1 MVRKMRVGNK
11 NPDKEKTEKR
21 TEDKAGRKKIAV
33 TLAVLAAIVV
43 AISGGVAFAKYY
55 AAKYRPGVSVAS
67 GLYFNSNKLLKNP
80 GQTKDITKID
90 TDNMMVNVNSDKW
103 SSGNLYFD
111 VEIHN
116 YDNNL
121 LYNDENLNVSYE
133 ICFTLLET
141 PAGADYY
148 VQDVDGTE
156 HTLTK
161 GKIVKLTQGYLP
173 GGTRNQDT
181 YRIRINLRDAAA
193 YNGAR
198 VLAVAYPTSPD
209 YLYDA
214 EHQQNRLAGIF
225 QGVYSETE
233 MKVEDAYFLVED
245 DTDYNELTWNDKVA
259 DLSGL
264 IFNIKTIGS
273 IVTDGNNAAKQEAIV
288 RWRSD
293 YISISQY
300 DTCYMEAQEKQ
311 ASKLPSEEDYIWTA
325 ADTEGKQWTYMRI
338 EVLPYTNVNITFYK
352 TEKFFTDFAAD
363 IIDQAMFEGMA
374 EAYTQG
380 S

>member
-1 MVRKMRVGNK
+1 MRVRNK
-11 NPDKEKTEKR
+11 NADKERTEKR
-21 TEDKAGRKKIAV
+21 TWKKADRKMAM
-33 TLAVLAAIVV
+33 LAVLAVV
-43 AISGGVAFAKYY
+43 VVGICGGVAFAKYY
-55 AAKYRPGVSVAS
+55 DAKYRPGVSVAS

-80 GQTKDITKID
+80 GQTKDIMKID

-111 VEIHN
+111 VEIQN

-133 ICFTLLET
+133 ICFTLLEN

-156 HTLTK
+156 HTLAK
-161 GKIVKLTQGYLP
+161 GKVVKLNQGYLP

-181 YRIRINLRDAAA
+181 YRIRINLRDVTA

-209 YLYDA
+209 YLYD
-214 EHQQNRLAGIF
+214 EEEQQNRLAGIF
-225 QGVYSETE
+225 QGVYSENE
-233 MKVEDAYFLVED
+233 MRVENAFFLVEED
-245 DTDYNELTWNDKVA
+245 ADYNELTWKDKVT

-273 IVTDGNNAAKQEAIV
+273 IVTDDNNAAKQEAIV
-288 RWRSD
+288 KWRSD

-300 DTCYMEAQEKQ
+300 DACYIEAQEKQ
-311 ASKLPSEEDYIWTA
+311 ASKSPSEEDYIWTA
-325 ADTEGKQWTYMRI
+325 TDTEGKQWTYMRI

-352 TEKFFTDFAAD
+352 TEKFLEEFKKDM
-363 IIDQAMFEGMA
+363 IDREMFEGMA
-374 EAYTQG
+374 EAYTEE

>member
-1 MVRKMRVGNK
+1 MRVRNK
-11 NPDKEKTEKR
+11 NADKEKTEKR
-21 TEDKAGRKKIAV
+21 TGNKADRKMAM
-33 TLAVLAAIVV
+33 LAVLAVV
-43 AISGGVAFAKYY
+43 VVGICGGVAFAKYY
-55 AAKYRPGVSVAS
+55 DAKYRPGVSVAS

-80 GQTKDITKID
+80 GQTKDIMKID

-111 VEIHN
+111 VEIQN

-156 HTLTK
+156 HTLAK
-161 GKIVKLTQGYLP
+161 GKVVKLNQGYLA

-181 YRIRINLRDAAA
+181 YRIRINLRDVAA

-209 YLYDA
+209 YLYD
-214 EHQQNRLAGIF
+214 EEEQQNRLTGIF
-225 QGVYSETE
+225 QGVYSENE
-233 MKVEDAYFLVED
+233 MRVENAFFLVEED
-245 DTDYNELTWNDKVA
+245 ADYNELTWKDKVT

-273 IVTDGNNAAKQEAIV
+273 IVTDDNNAAKQEAIV

-300 DTCYMEAQEKQ
+300 DACYIEAQEKQ
-311 ASKLPSEEDYIWTA
+311 ASKSPSEEDYIWTA

-352 TEKFFTDFAAD
+352 TEKFLEEFKKDM
-363 IIDQAMFEGMA
+363 IDRAMFEGMA
-374 EAYTQG
+374 EAYTEE

>member
-1 MVRKMRVGNK
+1 MRVRNK
-11 NPDKEKTEKR
+11 NADKEKTEKR
-21 TEDKAGRKKIAV
+21 AWKKADRKMAM
-33 TLAVLAAIVV
+33 LAVLAVV
-43 AISGGVAFAKYY
+43 VVGICGGVAFAKYY
-55 AAKYRPGVSVAS
+55 DAKYRPGVSVAS

-80 GQTKDITKID
+80 GQTKDIMKID

-111 VEIHN
+111 VEIQN

-133 ICFTLLET
+133 ICFTLLEN

-156 HTLTK
+156 HTLAK
-161 GKIVKLTQGYLP
+161 GKVVKLNQGYLP

-181 YRIRINLRDAAA
+181 YRIRINLRDVTA

-209 YLYDA
+209 YLYD
-214 EHQQNRLAGIF
+214 EEEQQNRLAGIF
-225 QGVYSETE
+225 QGVYSENE
-233 MKVEDAYFLVED
+233 MRVENAFFLVEED
-245 DTDYNELTWNDKVA
+245 ADYNELTWKDKVT

-273 IVTDGNNAAKQEAIV
+273 IVTDDNNAAKQEAIV
-288 RWRSD
+288 KWRSD

-300 DTCYMEAQEKQ
+300 DACYIEAQEKQ
-311 ASKLPSEEDYIWTA
+311 ASKSPSEEDYIWTA
-325 ADTEGKQWTYMRI
+325 TDTEGKQWTYMRI

-352 TEKFFTDFAAD
+352 TEKFLEEFKKDM
-363 IIDQAMFEGMA
+363 IDREMFEGMA
-374 EAYTQG
+374 EAYTEE

>member
-1 MVRKMRVGNK
+1 MRVRNK
-11 NPDKEKTEKR
+11 NADKEKTEKR
-21 TEDKAGRKKIAV
+21 TWNKADRKMAM
-33 TLAVLAAIVV
+33 LAVLAVV
-43 AISGGVAFAKYY
+43 VVGICGGVAFAKYY
-55 AAKYRPGVSVAS
+55 DAKYRPGVSVAS
-67 GLYFNSNKLLKNP
+67 GLYFNSNNLLKNP
-80 GQTKDITKID
+80 GQTKDIMKID

-111 VEIHN
+111 VEIQN

-156 HTLTK
+156 HTLAK
-161 GKIVKLTQGYLP
+161 GKVVKLNQGYLP

-181 YRIRINLRDAAA
+181 YRIRINLRDVTA

-209 YLYDA
+209 YLYD
-214 EHQQNRLAGIF
+214 EEEQQNRLAGIF
-225 QGVYSETE
+225 QGVYSENE
-233 MKVEDAYFLVED
+233 MRVENAFFLVEED
-245 DTDYNELTWNDKVA
+245 ADYNELTWKDKVT

-273 IVTDGNNAAKQEAIV
+273 IVTDDNNAAKQEAIV

-300 DTCYMEAQEKQ
+300 DACYIEAQEKQ
-311 ASKLPSEEDYIWTA
+311 ASKSPSEDDYIWTA
-325 ADTEGKQWTYMRI
+325 KDTEGKQWTYMRI

-352 TEKFFTDFAAD
+352 TEKFLEEFKKDM
-363 IIDQAMFEGMA
+363 IDRAMFEGMA
-374 EAYTQG
+374 EAYTKE

>member
-1 MVRKMRVGNK
+1 MRVRNK
-11 NPDKEKTEKR
+11 NADKERTEKR
-21 TEDKAGRKKIAV
+21 TWKKADRKMAM
-33 TLAVLAAIVV
+33 LAVLAVV
-43 AISGGVAFAKYY
+43 VVGICGGVAFAKYY
-55 AAKYRPGVSVAS
+55 DAKYRPGVSVAS

-80 GQTKDITKID
+80 GQTKDIMKID

-111 VEIHN
+111 VEIQN

-133 ICFTLLET
+133 ICFTLLEN

-156 HTLTK
+156 HTLAK
-161 GKIVKLTQGYLP
+161 GKVVKLNQGYLP

-181 YRIRINLRDAAA
+181 YRIRINLRDVTA

-209 YLYDA
+209 YLYD
-214 EHQQNRLAGIF
+214 EEEQQNRLAGIF
-225 QGVYSETE
+225 QGVYSENE
-233 MKVEDAYFLVED
+233 MRVENAFFLVEED
-245 DTDYNELTWNDKVA
+245 ADYNELTWKDKVT

-273 IVTDGNNAAKQEAIV
+273 IVTDDNNAAKQEAIV
-288 RWRSD
+288 KWRSD

-300 DTCYMEAQEKQ
+300 DACYIEAQEKQ
-311 ASKLPSEEDYIWTA
+311 ASKSPSEDDYIWTA

-352 TEKFFTDFAAD
+352 TEKFLEEFKKDM
-363 IIDQAMFEGMA
+363 INREMFEGMA
-374 EAYTQG
+374 EAYTEE